1 MHFSFFLG
9 LSPFWWEGDA
19 AGQGW
24 VKWTRAGYSRE
35 TVPSLPLRGD
45 LGFFPG
51 FTAANSLQVL
61 ALLKAEL
68 QMHFILWGP
77 SQLIALSYSKCS
89 LQLLQS
95 CLSPLQVL
103 FFWWKAGDNK
113 KKRKFWPPIFTSSV
127 DQTHVKQLSL
137 RHYQYKLSQGGCFQK
152 STNCYQ
158 RTGGGNRGH
167 KTWLPHLLLSQ
178 LSCS

>member
-35 TVPSLPLRGD
+35 TLPSLPLRGD

-61 ALLKAEL
+61 TLLKAEL

-113 KKRKFWPPIFTSSV
+113 KKEILTPNFYFQCRSDTCQTIEPETLSV
-127 DQTHVKQLSL
+127 QAFPRWLFSKEHQLL
-137 RHYQYKLSQGGCFQK
+137 PEDWRGQ
-152 STNCYQ
+152 Q
-158 RTGGGNRGH
+158 R
-167 KTWLPHLLLSQ
+167 P
-178 LSCS
+178 